1 MNMMSTTKGNALPDL
16 MCDRRPDWLEDRID
30 RLAPIADEPP
40 EGYSFRGTETTYDF
54 RVIFQGNTDSDKLA
68 IELSEERQRALRILD
83 IGAGFGQVGNRL
95 QKIGHEVHAIS
106 GHDYLTSY
114 GVVEE
119 SRMTDGTYF
128 VGDANRMSSIDGL
141 YDEYDLLLSKWCF
154 SHLVDPVG
162 TLEQAVNRLA
172 LGGVIAI
179 SELYTAENDTLVRE
193 ELPSIQN
200 GYRESTHFIE
210 ACLQDAGFDTRSN
223 NGMFSE
229 NMDGVTVVAKRVEDV
244 RPIRFPLR
252 YERYPEVFRPDI
264 IYAPWSYAW
273 TDDRSVEKLEA
284 TADLFDLI

>member
-1 MNMMSTTKGNALPDL
+1 MMSTTKGNALPDL

-30 RLAPIADEPP
+30 RLAPIADDFP
-40 EGYSFRGTETTYDF
+40 GYTHLGIKSVYDF
-54 RVIFQGNTDSDKLA
+54 RVLLQGQTDSDKLA

-83 IGAGFGQVGNRL
+83 IGAGFGQVGDRL
-95 QKIGHEVHAIS
+95 QRIGHDVHAIS

-119 SRMTDGTYF
+119 SRMTNGTYF
-128 VGDANRMSSIDGL
+128 VGDANRMLSMDGL
-141 YDEYDLLLSKWCF
+141 YDEYDLILSKWCF
-154 SHLVDPVG
+154 NHLVDPVG
-162 TLEQAVNRLA
+162 TLEQVVNRLA

-223 NGMFSE
+223 NEMFGE
-229 NMDGVTVVAKRVEDV
+229 VMDGVTVVAKRVEDV
-244 RPIRFPLR
+244 GLIRFPLR
-252 YERYPEVFRPDI
+252 YEQNPEVIRPDI
-264 IYAPWSYAW
+264 GYAPWSYAW

-284 TADLFDLI
+284 TANLIELI